1 VRRAERVTVFCFR
14 LFRSL
19 VPRSE
24 KSKTKMGWKH
34 AGTLENQL
42 CCLFRFGQIPNH
54 ESPFTDFS
62 PILADEINRGAG
74 ITIH

>member
-14 LFRSL
+14 LFR
-19 VPRSE
+19 
-24 KSKTKMGWKH
+24 
-34 AGTLENQL
+34 
-42 CCLFRFGQIPNH
+42 FDQIPNH

-74 ITIH
+74 ITID

>member
-1 VRRAERVTVFCFR
+1 MPFLSNGLGKHIRTFLKSVV
-14 LFRSL
+14 LILWRSAKL
-19 VPRSE
+19 VGYSRSGE
-24 KSKTKMGWKH
+24 VAAW
-34 AGTLENQL
+34 LCRFDQL
-42 CCLFRFGQIPNH
+42 PNH